1 MGINDIRAA
10 ERFRTAEQLPGSF
23 GSASVALID
32 VSACGA
38 QIEHAQPL
46 RLGTRGRFWFRRG
59 QVGASVQALTVWSHL
74 SRTPNAQGKYLYHS
88 GLKLEALNSD
98 YERALQELL
107 EHGVITPDRDSLERK
122 RKRDIE
128 RIAEARTRPVMK
140 FLNPEID
147 VPTDQQL
154 LIEHARK
161 RLLSNPEEAQRWR
174 QRAKYAI
181 TQGTVNIATDSIR
194 DRQDVLA
201 VWEYLERSIEI
212 STIITVFEKLRTSH

>member
-1 MGINDIRAA
+1 MGTNDVRAA
-10 ERFRTAEQLPGSF
+10 ERFRTAEELPGSF

-38 QIEHAQPL
+38 QIEHSQPL
-46 RLGTRGRFWFRRG
+46 RLGARARFWFRRG

-74 SRTPNAQGKYLYHS
+74 SITPNAQGKYLYHS
-88 GLKLEALNSD
+88 GLKLEAQNSD

-122 RKRDIE
+122 RKRELE
-128 RIAEARTRPVMK
+128 RIAEARTRPVVK

-147 VPTDQQL
+147 VPPDQQL

-201 VWEYLERSIEI
+201 VWEYLERSVEI
-212 STIITVFEKLRTSH
+212 STIIAVFEKLRTSH

>member
-1 MGINDIRAA
+1 MGTNDVRAA
-10 ERFRTAEQLPGSF
+10 ERFRTAEELPGSF
-23 GSASVALID
+23 GSASVALLD

-38 QIEHAQPL
+38 QIEHSQPL

-88 GLKLEALNSD
+88 GLKLEAQNSD

-122 RKRDIE
+122 RKRELE
-128 RIAEARTRPVMK
+128 RIAEARTRPALK

-147 VPTDQQL
+147 VPPDQQL

-161 RLLSNPEEAQRWR
+161 RLLSNPEEAQRWH

-181 TQGTVNIATDSIR
+181 TEGTANIATDSIR

-201 VWEYLERSIEI
+201 IWEYLERSVEI
-212 STIITVFEKLRTSH
+212 STIIAVFEKLRTSH